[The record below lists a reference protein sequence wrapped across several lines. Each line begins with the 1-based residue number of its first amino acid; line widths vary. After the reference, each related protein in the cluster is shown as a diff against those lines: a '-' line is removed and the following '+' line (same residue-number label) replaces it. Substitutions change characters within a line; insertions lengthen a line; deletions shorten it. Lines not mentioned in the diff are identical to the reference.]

1 MSSNKINSFAENM
14 RKTITAQTN
23 ALALLESIQ
32 KSISTKDTVVQYDY
46 ENLKD
51 SSVTTYQL
59 PSYISVTNRL
69 KALERN
75 MSNLSAGRSTL
86 TFNDGSRR
94 QIVLTNLPQTPNRI
108 TSVQAPSTFKI
119 DSNWFFEDLMFP
131 GLTVSLDLTSQIED
145 SADRVK
151 LTRIILDA
159 NDQAAQ
165 QFWANTLSNTNYDYV
180 SLKSLLAY
188 NGISY
193 SEDTEEIQLPL
204 VSNTIA
210 GDFQIMYDPEI
221 INGNTWYTFD
231 TLNYA
236 TINENGENIGRNN
249 ILSIGDR
256 LAYNDTL
263 FSVVEVDQNNNKVRL
278 KVLSGAAFPGVY
290 SIFRIYQDPF
300 RSKVINVRVNVNE
313 YNIIYIKG
321 VNEAF
326 NLLSNEWSDPIQ
338 FSTNELVNEDN
349 VNINLKQYYTSF
361 VSDWGAQWIAESKER
376 RVSAYYGHIP
386 NIPVI
391 SATDLR
397 VVQINTQINASLDV
411 NDLKNLA
418 AQIESTRSLVESTQ
432 KTIASQKSNL
442 NNAKTTDEYNSAQ
455 NEIALNTKQLEIQ
468 QTQYT
473 SLVKRFQTSVKENK
487 AVVEDPK
494 YRIRG
499 FFPIPAPRYR
509 DDEQT
514 YPEEIIGFEIAYRYI
529 CEDNTGVQLNT
540 FNYTDNDGNTIV
552 TGTFTDWIITQSA
565 LKQRIWDNNSKMF
578 IWKAENVADGSEINI
593 NQIDIPITKGEK
605 VEIKVRTISEAG
617 YPNNPLK
624 SNWSETI
631 IMSFPDNLMTTSE
644 VSDLIQDVNDDALHI
659 AIKSDLNSAG
669 LITHMNDSIANENS
683 VSGVYCHHKAENIA
697 YENPGDNGMPETVK
711 LQEKIEW
718 LEKRLQLLEEYV
730 DAQTNAVITN
740 GI

>member
-1 MSSNKINSFAENM
+1 
-14 RKTITAQTN
+14 
-23 ALALLESIQ
+23 
-32 KSISTKDTVVQYDY
+32 
-46 ENLKD
+46 
-51 SSVTTYQL
+51 
-59 PSYISVTNRL
+59 
-69 KALERN
+69 
-75 MSNLSAGRSTL
+75 
-86 TFNDGSRR
+86 
-94 QIVLTNLPQTPNRI
+94 
-108 TSVQAPSTFKI
+108 
-119 DSNWFFEDLMFP
+119 MFP

-418 AQIESTRSLVESTQ
+418 A
-432 KTIASQKSNL
+432 
-442 NNAKTTDEYNSAQ
+442 
-455 NEIALNTKQLEIQ
+455 
-468 QTQYT
+468 
-473 SLVKRFQTSVKENK
+473 
-487 AVVEDPK
+487 
-494 YRIRG
+494 
-499 FFPIPAPRYR
+499 
-509 DDEQT
+509 
-514 YPEEIIGFEIAYRYI
+514 
-529 CEDNTGVQLNT
+529 
-540 FNYTDNDGNTIV
+540 
-552 TGTFTDWIITQSA
+552 
-565 LKQRIWDNNSKMF
+565 
-578 IWKAENVADGSEINI
+578 
-593 NQIDIPITKGEK
+593 
-605 VEIKVRTISEAG
+605 
-617 YPNNPLK
+617 
-624 SNWSETI
+624 
-631 IMSFPDNLMTTSE
+631 
-644 VSDLIQDVNDDALHI
+644 
-659 AIKSDLNSAG
+659 
-669 LITHMNDSIANENS
+669 
-683 VSGVYCHHKAENIA
+683 
-697 YENPGDNGMPETVK
+697 
-711 LQEKIEW
+711 
-718 LEKRLQLLEEYV
+718 
-730 DAQTNAVITN
+730 
-740 GI
+740 